1 MTVCVAHQSSP
12 PPFRLPAFLLLAL
25 VLCAR
30 LVVAQGTAALSQDTR
45 FTKTAGGQVLG
56 TLFARA
62 EVIPGRK
69 RGSAVEVTFEGWVRT
84 ASLGS
89 INRDGFN
96 VAITRRPAE
105 TLRRAPE
112 GDSIARVSP
121 GAGFVKLES
130 RGDWTRVRRTAWI
143 DQKALPSAAA
153 SSAIAAPLP
162 AGTDAAE
169 LTRRSP
175 LAAMPGGPAVG
186 QLDSGTVARVLARS
200 GGWTRLQVDAWIP
213 DSALRSVAG
222 GVIIGVS
229 QAEVRANP
237 GKYVG
242 QVVEWKVQ
250 FVAVQK
256 ADELRPEIPEGRT
269 YLLTRGPLPEPGFVY
284 VIVPP
289 EQVATFAAL
298 PPLKELT
305 IRGTIRAVRTRY
317 LPTPVLELVRVMEG
331 LNP

>member
-1 MTVCVAHQSSP
+1 MTVCVANQSSP

-25 VLCAR
+25 VLCAHV
-30 LVVAQGTAALSQDTR
+30 VVAQGPVALSQDTR
-45 FTKTAGGQVLG
+45 FTKTAGGVVLG
-56 TLFARA
+56 TLVARA
-62 EVIPGRK
+62 EVTPGRK
-69 RGSAVEVTFEGWVRT
+69 SGTAVEVAFEGWIRT
-84 ASLGS
+84 ASLGPL
-89 INRDGFN
+89 NRDGFD
-96 VAITRRPAE
+96 VVVRRRPAE
-105 TLRRAPE
+105 ILRRTPE
-112 GDSIARVSP
+112 GDTLARVSS
-121 GAGFVKLES
+121 GTGFIKVES

-143 DQKALPSAAA
+143 GGKSLTAATVPSAV
-153 SSAIAAPLP
+153 AAPLP
-162 AGTDAAE
+162 AGTEGVE
-169 LTRRSP
+169 LTRRAP
-175 LAAMPGGPAVG
+175 LFTTPGGTRLG
-186 QLDSGTVARVLARS
+186 QIDSGTVTRALVHS
-200 GGWTRLQVDAWIP
+200 GGWTRVQLEAWVP
-213 DSALRSVAG
+213 DSVLRSAAG
-222 GVIIGVS
+222 GVIVGVS

-250 FVAVQK
+250 FVAIQK

-284 VIVPP
+284 IIVPP
-289 EQVATFAAL
+289 EQVATFEAL